1 MSSYGKMNLLVMLG
15 LPVVAVLTSMIMFG
29 VRSDTVVFVF
39 GINIVPMLIGG
50 LISGLLLRSVNKAGG
65 SGQFMAVSPTLIP
78 AIFGGL
84 WYLYSALL
92 SADPGAGR
100 EYIAAP
106 IYMVIGALVIG
117 VVAWVGCMMTRSAQ
131 AVS

>member
-1 MSSYGKMNLLVMLG
+1 MSSYGKINLLAMLG
-15 LPVVAVLTSMIMFG
+15 LPIVAVLASIIMFG
-29 VRSDTVVFVF
+29 ARSDTVVFVF

-50 LISGLLLRSVNKAGG
+50 LISALLLRSLNKSGR
-65 SGQFMAVSPTLIP
+65 SGQFIAVSPTLVP
-78 AIFGGL
+78 AAFGTV

-106 IYMVIGALVIG
+106 IYMLIGALIIG
-117 VVAWVGCMMTRSAQ
+117 VVAWIVCMMTRSAQ
-131 AVS
+131 TA